1 MCCIFAAI
9 CLNNIGGLCTNIYT
23 HSWTEK
29 SISDACTCMD
39 AYICMVI
46 QRRFSL
52 FAKLSRRIGPH
63 QMELRMCKFR
73 GIIRENLTSSK
84 PTTGWMIAL
93 GFVRLRVK
101 IHTR

>member
-1 MCCIFAAI
+1 MCRIFAAI

-23 HSWTEK
+23 HSCTEK

-52 FAKLSRRIGPH
+52 SLNYRGESGRIRWSYG
-63 QMELRMCKFR
+63 CA
-73 GIIRENLTSSK
+73 N
-84 PTTGWMIAL
+84 
-93 GFVRLRVK
+93 FVA
-101 IHTR
+101 